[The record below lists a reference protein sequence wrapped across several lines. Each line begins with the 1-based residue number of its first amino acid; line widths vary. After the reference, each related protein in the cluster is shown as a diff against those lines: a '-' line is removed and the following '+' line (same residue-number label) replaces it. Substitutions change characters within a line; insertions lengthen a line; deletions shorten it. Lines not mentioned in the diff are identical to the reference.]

1 MVLKSEIRGFP
12 NPGDQERLLQR
23 NKETKD
29 ASDLGENRDQET
41 EADQQRVE
49 SGSPE
54 YWTITIATFII

>member
-1 MVLKSEIRGFP
+1 MVLKSEKRGFP

-29 ASDLGENRDQET
+29 TSDLGENHDQET
-41 EADQQRVE
+41 EADQQSVE

-54 YWTITIATFII
+54 YWTITIIAFTS